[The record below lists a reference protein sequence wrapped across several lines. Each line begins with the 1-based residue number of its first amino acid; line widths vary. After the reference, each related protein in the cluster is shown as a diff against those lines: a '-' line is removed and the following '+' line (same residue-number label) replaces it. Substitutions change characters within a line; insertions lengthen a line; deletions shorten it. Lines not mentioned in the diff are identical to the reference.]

1 MLTLNMYGL
10 AYLGDR
16 YKYFEI
22 SLPKYIYSLSDFDYY
37 NGARFI
43 FFFIDQSLNS
53 CKPETFRRSQSYF
66 LNLFQP
72 LGHNKG

>member
-1 MLTLNMYGL
+1 MLTLNMYVF

-43 FFFIDQSLNS
+43 FFS
-53 CKPETFRRSQSYF
+53 
-66 LNLFQP
+66 
-72 LGHNKG
+72 